1 MINAVVSFVG
11 GLFVLGIMCY
21 ILIDTE
27 TIRTL
32 LLTKRAKR
40 SYHKFANNRLEAI
53 VFDVEKKLENK

>member
-1 MINAVVSFVG
+1 MLNAVISFIG
-11 GLFVLGIMCY
+11 GLLVLGIMLY
-21 ILIDTE
+21 IFIDSE